1 MNINYHMIQKIQEQF
16 GDKLLVLSQNK
27 NLGDTKSYDE
37 FRTTQVDFRLVPIQH
52 TNPQTVVCA
61 TLSQIKDMTVTLDH
75 SYDEKSGIHVFCG
88 AGSAN
93 R

>member
-37 FRTTQVDFRLVPIQH
+37 FRMTQVDFRLVPIQH
-52 TNPQTVVCA
+52 TNP
-61 TLSQIKDMTVTLDH
+61 
-75 SYDEKSGIHVFCG
+75 
-88 AGSAN
+88 
-93 R
+93 